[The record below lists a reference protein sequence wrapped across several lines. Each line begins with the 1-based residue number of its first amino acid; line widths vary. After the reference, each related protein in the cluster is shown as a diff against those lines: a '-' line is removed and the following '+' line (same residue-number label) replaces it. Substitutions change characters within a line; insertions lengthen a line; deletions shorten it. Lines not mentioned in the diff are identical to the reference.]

1 MRPAFRP
8 AAGGARAA
16 GNRDQGARSCF
27 RTQDRPSIRAHKR
40 RAHKQGHQRPRPKRS
55 SSRSRGRV
63 RTARASGKKAHR
75 RPGRNG
81 STAHRSQSVRS
92 TRANEQR
99 GLGSRKAKGIAISR
113 SDVADRTRQVAHRE
127 TRDVPRG
134 PVPRAQR
141 RPRSMPLPSP
151 RSDPGHPWASLAD
164 GGRLAPWL
172 EGGGGQRSNL
182 PRSIGSLSL
191 EIPFPNVSRPA

>member
-40 RAHKQGHQRPRPKRS
+40 RAHKQGLQRPRPKRS
-55 SSRSRGRV
+55 SSRSRGGV

-81 STAHRSQSVRS
+81 SSAHRSQSVRS

-151 RSDPGHPWASLAD
+151 EERSRPSMGFARRRRPASPVV
-164 GGRLAPWL
+164 GRRR
-172 EGGGGQRSNL
+172 GQRSDL
-182 PRSIGSLSL
+182 PRSIGSVPL